1 MDNLQ
6 EYNTTRSL
14 VQYSIAFYLRSKV
27 TDHSLLAEL
36 PETYQIPRR
45 NPTDLQSLIAKLCID
60 TKNQNNEFFEMIPT
74 KLAPVLTEER
84 FKSTFLSIA
93 KQMINEEGLN
103 WGRIISLF
111 TFAGVLSQFFIENK
125 QPLLVVEIS
134 TLLTDFINEN
144 ENIMPW
150 IISNGGWNTVYD
162 MVYQIFRNIIHPK
175 K

>member
-1 MDNLQ
+1 
-6 EYNTTRSL
+6 
-14 VQYSIAFYLRSKV
+14 
-27 TDHSLLAEL
+27 
-36 PETYQIPRR
+36 
-45 NPTDLQSLIAKLCID
+45 
-60 TKNQNNEFFEMIPT
+60 MIPT

-111 TFAGVLSQFFIENK
+111 TFAGVLSHFFIENK

-144 ENIMPW
+144 E
-150 IISNGGWNTVYD
+150 
-162 MVYQIFRNIIHPK
+162 K
-175 K
+175 

>member
-6 EYNTTRSL
+6 GYNTTQSL

-150 IISNGGWNTVYD
+150 IISNGGWD
-162 MVYQIFRNIIHPK
+162 KVYQFFRNIIHPK